1 VYKLMF
7 CTFITCMCDDDDDG
21 GGGGGFQTALRVV
34 SLLE

>member
-1 VYKLMF
+1 MF